1 MGFSFTGT
9 AKTMMS
15 QYTPPNLSIPKARV
29 RWWQSIRW
37 RFALVSIMI
46 ALLATVLLAVIMLVA
61 INYYYGIDLRQR
73 LTVVANNTAQRIG
86 VSYAQNGSLPKA
98 VTTVLPT
105 TPSQNTQNS
114 EYLVLIFNTTTRTPQ
129 LIYPRFGLAPRG
141 ANFATFL
148 LAITDPSARRG
159 DFNKIF
165 TAVTNARNGVTTVD
179 DIGSRSPGASLHPFV
194 VQPIFYGG
202 QSGTNVV
209 GALLVIPRSLAD
221 NTVPPFLMTIRFAI
235 LIVSAIIAVLA
246 ALVAILFSR
255 TITRPLAK
263 LTSAAHILASG
274 DYSAR
279 VTTQSQS
286 ELGELATTFNEMA
299 TRLEKDVD
307 ELRKQEFWRR
317 ELIMNITHDLATPLT
332 AIAGLGESLVDGV
345 NQDHEDF
352 EATGRII
359 VRETLRLRRLVQ
371 DLHLMAKVE
380 AGAMEPQPKVLRL
393 AAVVD
398 EALAVLAPEFER
410 ANVEP
415 LNNVAFDLPPAWADP
430 DMLMRVFSNLC
441 DNALRHTPSGG
452 TVIVEARQQED
463 MLEVAVTDSGKG
475 IPPEALERVF
485 DRFYRADTSRQ
496 VRTGGSGLG
505 LTIVR
510 AIVEAHGGTIR
521 AENASQG
528 GARFIFSLPIAEQA
542 PLWSYT
548 TTPIR

>member
-1 MGFSFTGT
+1 MI
-9 AKTMMS
+9 S
-15 QYTPPNLSIPKARV
+15 QFTPPNLAMSTVQV

-37 RFALVSIMI
+37 RFALVSMLLVLIAT
-46 ALLATVLLAVIMLVA
+46 ALLAVSIIAA
-61 INYYYGIDLRQR
+61 INYYYGVDLSQR
-73 LTVVANNTAQRIG
+73 LTNIADNTAQRIG
-86 VSYAQNGSLPKA
+86 VSYAQNGSLTVA
-98 VTTVLPT
+98 VNNVLPA
-105 TPSQNTQNS
+105 TPSQNAQNQD
-114 EYLVLIFNTTTRTPQ
+114 YLLLVINMNRPLR
-129 LIYPRFGLAPRG
+129 LIYPSYGKPNPGPGFTGL
-141 ANFATFL
+141 L
-148 LAITDPSARRG
+148 LALADPSVQKGDFARISKAVTDARRYG
-159 DFNKIF
+159 
-165 TAVTNARNGVTTVD
+165 RETVV
-179 DIGSRSPGASLHPFV
+179 DIGSNTPGSTPRPAV
-194 VQPIFYGG
+194 VQPIFDGG
-202 QSGTNVV
+202 QTGNNVV
-209 GALLVIPRSLAD
+209 GVLIITPRSAAD
-221 NTVPPFLMTIRFAI
+221 NTVPPFLETIRIAI
-235 LIVSAIIAVLA
+235 LIVSASIVALA
-246 ALVAILFSR
+246 ALVSILFSR

-263 LTSAAHILASG
+263 LTSTAHVLASG

-279 VTTQSQS
+279 VTTNSQS
-286 ELGELATTFNEMA
+286 ELGELAITFNEMA
-299 TRLEKDVD
+299 TRLETDVD

-345 NQDHEDF
+345 NQDREDF

-380 AGAMEPQPKVLRL
+380 AGAMQPQPKVLRL

-398 EALAVLAPEFER
+398 ETLAVLATEFER

-441 DNALRHTPSGG
+441 DNALRHTPEGG
-452 TVIVEARQQED
+452 TVVIEARQQGNL
-463 MLEVAVTDSGKG
+463 LEVAVTDSGRG
-475 IPPEALERVF
+475 IPPEALGRVF
-485 DRFYRADTSRQ
+485 DRFYRADSSRQ

-521 AENASQG
+521 AENAPQG

-542 PLWSYT
+542 PIWSYT

>member
-1 MGFSFTGT
+1 MINQF
-9 AKTMMS
+9 
-15 QYTPPNLSIPKARV
+15 TPPGLTISKVRV
-29 RWWQSIRW
+29 HWWQSIRW

-46 ALLATVLLAVIMLVA
+46 ALLATALLAVIMLVA

-73 LTVVANNTAQRIG
+73 LTVIADTTAQRIG
-86 VSYAQNGSLPKA
+86 VSYAQNGSLPMA
-98 VTTVLPT
+98 VNTVLPNS
-105 TPSQNTQNS
+105 PSQNSQNS
-114 EYLVLIFNTTTRTPQ
+114 EYLLLIFDTTNRSPQ
-129 LIYPRFGLAPRG
+129 LIYPRFGIARRG
-141 ANFATFL
+141 ANFAALL
-148 LAITDPSARRG
+148 LALTDPSVQKG
-159 DFNKIF
+159 DFTKIIN
-165 TAVTNARNGVTTVD
+165 AITNARNGIPTVD
-179 DIGSRSPGASLHPFV
+179 DIGTRSPGASPRPFV
-194 VQPIFYGG
+194 VQPIFNGG
-202 QSGTNVV
+202 QSGAPVV
-209 GALLVIPRSLAD
+209 GVLLVIPRSIAD
-221 NTVPPFLMTIRFAI
+221 NTVPPFLMTIRIAI
-235 LIVSAIIAVLA
+235 LIVSAIIAFLA
-246 ALVAILFSR
+246 AIVAILFSR
-255 TITRPLAK
+255 TITHPLAK
-263 LTSAAHILASG
+263 LTSTARVLASG

-279 VTTQSQS
+279 VTTQSKS
-286 ELGELATTFNEMA
+286 ELGELAITFNEMA

-345 NQDHEDF
+345 NQDRDDYEV
-352 EATGRII
+352 TGRII

-380 AGAMEPQPKVLRL
+380 AGAMQPQPKVLRL

-415 LNNVAFDLPPAWADP
+415 LNNVAFHLPPAWADP

-441 DNALRHTPSGG
+441 DNALRHSPAGG
-452 TVIVEARQQED
+452 TVVIEARQLGNT
-463 MLEVAVTDSGKG
+463 LEVAVTDSGRG
-475 IPPEALERVF
+475 IPPEALARVF

-496 VRTGGSGLG
+496 IRTGGSGLG

-510 AIVEAHGGTIR
+510 AIIEAHGGTIR
-521 AENASQG
+521 AENAPQG

-542 PLWSYT
+542 PVWSYT

>member
-1 MGFSFTGT
+1 
-9 AKTMMS
+9 MMS
-15 QYTPPNLSIPKARV
+15 QYTPPNLSMPTVRV

-37 RFALVSIMI
+37 RFAMVSIMI
-46 ALLATVLLAVIMLVA
+46 ALLATALLAVIMLIA
-61 INYYYGIDLRQR
+61 INYYYGVDLRQR
-73 LTVVANNTAQRIG
+73 LTAIADTTAQRIG
-86 VSYAQNGSLPKA
+86 VNYAQYGSLPKA
-98 VTTVLPT
+98 INTVLPNT
-105 TPSQNTQNS
+105 SSQNSQNS
-114 EYLVLIFNTTTRTPQ
+114 DYLLIILNTTTRPPQ
-129 LIYPRFGLAPRG
+129 LIYPHFGVQRRG
-141 ANFATFL
+141 ANFAALL
-148 LAITDPSARRG
+148 LAITDPSVQKG
-159 DFNKIF
+159 DYAKII
-165 TAVTNARNGVTTVD
+165 AALTNARNGVPTVD
-179 DIGSRSPGASLHPFV
+179 DIGTRSPGSAPRPFV

-202 QSGTNVV
+202 QSGNSVV
-209 GALLVIPRSLAD
+209 GVLLVIPRSIAD
-221 NTVPPFLMTIRFAI
+221 NTVPPFLMTIRLAI
-235 LIVSAIIAVLA
+235 LMVSAIIAVLA
-246 ALVAILFSR
+246 AIVSILFSR

-263 LTSAAHILASG
+263 LTGAAHVLASG

-279 VTTQSQS
+279 VTTHSQS
-286 ELGELATTFNEMA
+286 EVGELATTFNEMA

-345 NQDHEDF
+345 NQDREDF

-380 AGAMEPQPKVLRL
+380 AGAMQPQPKVLRL

-415 LNNVAFDLPPAWADP
+415 LNNVAFDLPPALADP

-452 TVIVEARQQED
+452 TVIVEARQQGN

-475 IPPEALERVF
+475 IPPEALARVF

-528 GARFIFSLPIAEQA
+528 GARFIFTLPIAEQA
-542 PLWSYT
+542 PLWSYN

>member
-1 MGFSFTGT
+1 
-9 AKTMMS
+9 MMS
-15 QYTPPNLSIPKARV
+15 QYTPPNLSLPTVRV

-46 ALLATVLLAVIMLVA
+46 ALLATALLAVIMLVA
-61 INYYYGIDLRQR
+61 INYYYGVDLRQR
-73 LTVVANNTAQRIG
+73 LTVIADTTAQRIG
-86 VSYAQNGSLPKA
+86 VNYAQYGSLPKA
-98 VTTVLPT
+98 VNTVLPN
-105 TPSQNTQNS
+105 TPTQNS
-114 EYLVLIFNTTTRTPQ
+114 QNSDYLVIILNTTTRPPQ
-129 LIYPRFGLAPRG
+129 LIYPRLGVPRRG
-141 ANFATFL
+141 ANFAALL
-148 LAITDPSARRG
+148 LAITDPSVQKG
-159 DFNKIF
+159 DYAKII
-165 TAVTNARNGVTTVD
+165 TAITNARNGVPTVD
-179 DIGSRSPGASLHPFV
+179 DIGTRSPGSAPRPFV
-194 VQPIFYGG
+194 VQPIVYGG
-202 QSGTNVV
+202 QSGNSVV
-209 GALLVIPRSLAD
+209 GVMLVIPRSIAD
-221 NTVPPFLMTIRFAI
+221 NTVPPFLMTIRLAI
-235 LIVSAIIAVLA
+235 LLVSAIIAVLA
-246 ALVAILFSR
+246 AIVSILFSR

-263 LTSAAHILASG
+263 LTGAAHVLASG

-279 VTTQSQS
+279 VTTHSQS
-286 ELGELATTFNEMA
+286 EVGELATTFNEMA

-345 NQDHEDF
+345 NQDREDF

-380 AGAMEPQPKVLRL
+380 AGAMQPQPKVLRL
-393 AAVVD
+393 AAVID

-452 TVIVEARQQED
+452 TVVVEARQQGN

-475 IPPEALERVF
+475 IPPEALARVF

-542 PLWSYT
+542 PLWSYN
-548 TTPIR
+548 TTPIK

>member
-1 MGFSFTGT
+1 
-9 AKTMMS
+9 
-15 QYTPPNLSIPKARV
+15 
-29 RWWQSIRW
+29 
-37 RFALVSIMI
+37 
-46 ALLATVLLAVIMLVA
+46 
-61 INYYYGIDLRQR
+61 
-73 LTVVANNTAQRIG
+73 
-86 VSYAQNGSLPKA
+86 
-98 VTTVLPT
+98 
-105 TPSQNTQNS
+105 
-114 EYLVLIFNTTTRTPQ
+114 
-129 LIYPRFGLAPRG
+129 
-141 ANFATFL
+141 
-148 LAITDPSARRG
+148 
-159 DFNKIF
+159 
-165 TAVTNARNGVTTVD
+165 
-179 DIGSRSPGASLHPFV
+179 
-194 VQPIFYGG
+194 
-202 QSGTNVV
+202 
-209 GALLVIPRSLAD
+209 
-221 NTVPPFLMTIRFAI
+221 
-235 LIVSAIIAVLA
+235 
-246 ALVAILFSR
+246 
-255 TITRPLAK
+255 
-263 LTSAAHILASG
+263 
-274 DYSAR
+274 
-279 VTTQSQS
+279 
-286 ELGELATTFNEMA
+286 MA

-345 NQDHEDF
+345 NQDREDF

-380 AGAMEPQPKVLRL
+380 AGAMQPQPKVLRL

-452 TVIVEARQQED
+452 TVVVEARQQGN

-475 IPPEALERVF
+475 IAPEALARVF
-485 DRFYRADTSRQ
+485 DRFYRADTSRH

-542 PLWSYT
+542 PLWSYN

>member
-1 MGFSFTGT
+1 
-9 AKTMMS
+9 
-15 QYTPPNLSIPKARV
+15 
-29 RWWQSIRW
+29 
-37 RFALVSIMI
+37 
-46 ALLATVLLAVIMLVA
+46 
-61 INYYYGIDLRQR
+61 
-73 LTVVANNTAQRIG
+73 
-86 VSYAQNGSLPKA
+86 
-98 VTTVLPT
+98 
-105 TPSQNTQNS
+105 
-114 EYLVLIFNTTTRTPQ
+114 
-129 LIYPRFGLAPRG
+129 
-141 ANFATFL
+141 
-148 LAITDPSARRG
+148 
-159 DFNKIF
+159 
-165 TAVTNARNGVTTVD
+165 
-179 DIGSRSPGASLHPFV
+179 
-194 VQPIFYGG
+194 
-202 QSGTNVV
+202 
-209 GALLVIPRSLAD
+209 
-221 NTVPPFLMTIRFAI
+221 VPPFLMTIRSAI
-235 LIVSAIIAVLA
+235 LIVSAIIAALA

-263 LTSAAHILASG
+263 LTSTAHVLASG

-279 VTTQSQS
+279 VTTNSQS
-286 ELGELATTFNEMA
+286 ELGELAITFNEMA
-299 TRLEKDVD
+299 TRLETDVD

-345 NQDHEDF
+345 NQDREDF

-380 AGAMEPQPKVLRL
+380 AGAMQTQPKVLRL

-398 EALAVLAPEFER
+398 ETLAVLATEFER

-441 DNALRHTPSGG
+441 DNALRHTPEGG
-452 TVIVEARQQED
+452 TVVIEARQQGNL
-463 MLEVAVTDSGKG
+463 LEVAVTDSGRG
-475 IPPEALERVF
+475 IPPEALARLF
-485 DRFYRADTSRQ
+485 DRFYRADSSRQ

-521 AENASQG
+521 AENAPQG
-528 GARFIFSLPIAEQA
+528 GARFIFSIPIPEQA
-542 PLWSYT
+542 PIWSYT

>member
-1 MGFSFTGT
+1 M
-9 AKTMMS
+9 
-15 QYTPPNLSIPKARV
+15 L
-29 RWWQSIRW
+29 
-37 RFALVSIMI
+37 LVLLAT
-46 ALLATVLLAVIMLVA
+46 ALLAVSMITA
-61 INYYYGIDLRQR
+61 INYYYGMDLSQR
-73 LTVVANNTAQRIG
+73 LTNIADNTAQRIG
-86 VSYAQNGSLPKA
+86 VSYTQNGSLTVA
-98 VTTVLPT
+98 VNNVLPA
-105 TPSQNTQNS
+105 TPSQNAQNQD
-114 EYLVLIFNTTTRTPQ
+114 YLLLVININRPFR
-129 LIYPRFGLAPRG
+129 LIYPSYGKINPGPGFTGL
-141 ANFATFL
+141 L
-148 LAITDPSARRG
+148 LALADPSVQKGDFARISKAVTDARRYG
-159 DFNKIF
+159 
-165 TAVTNARNGVTTVD
+165 RETVV
-179 DIGSRSPGASLHPFV
+179 DIGSNTPGSTPRPAV
-194 VQPIFYGG
+194 VQPIFDGG
-202 QSGTNVV
+202 QSGTSVV
-209 GALLVIPRSLAD
+209 GVLIITPRSAAD
-221 NTVPPFLMTIRFAI
+221 NTVPPFLQTIRIAI

-263 LTSAAHILASG
+263 LTSTAHVLASG

-279 VTTQSQS
+279 VTTTSQS

-345 NQDHEDF
+345 NQDREDF

-380 AGAMEPQPKVLRL
+380 AGAMQPQLKVLRL

-415 LNNVAFDLPPAWADP
+415 LNNVAFDLPPAWVDP

-441 DNALRHTPSGG
+441 DNALRHTQGGG
-452 TVIVEARQQED
+452 TVVIEAMQQGNL
-463 MLEVAVTDSGKG
+463 LEVAVTDSGIG
-475 IPPEALERVF
+475 IPPEALGRVF

-521 AENASQG
+521 AENAPQG

-542 PLWSYT
+542 PIWSYT

>member
-1 MGFSFTGT
+1 
-9 AKTMMS
+9 MMS
-15 QYTPPNLSIPKARV
+15 QYTPPNLPISPVRV

-37 RFALVSIMI
+37 RFALVSMLLVLLAT
-46 ALLATVLLAVIMLVA
+46 ALLAVSMIAA
-61 INYYYGIDLRQR
+61 INYYYGVDVSQR
-73 LTVVANNTAQRIG
+73 LTYIAENTAQLIG
-86 VSYAQNGSLPKA
+86 VNYEQSGSLTTA
-98 VTTVLPT
+98 VDNVLPT
-105 TPSQNTQNS
+105 SPSQNAQNQD
-114 EYLVLIFNTTTRTPQ
+114 YLLLVINLTRPVR
-129 LIYPRFGLAPRG
+129 LVYPHYKN
-141 ANFATFL
+141 ANAGPGFTALL
-148 LAITDPSARRG
+148 LALADPSVQQGDFTKISKAVVDARRYG
-159 DFNKIF
+159 QQTEVN
-165 TAVTNARNGVTTVD
+165 
-179 DIGSRSPGASLHPFV
+179 IGSNTPGTTPRPAV
-194 VQPIFYGG
+194 VQPIFSGG
-202 QSGTNVV
+202 QSGTSVV
-209 GALLVIPRSLAD
+209 GVLIITPRSAAD
-221 NTVPPFLMTIRFAI
+221 NTVPPFLKTIRLAI
-235 LIVSAIIAVLA
+235 LIVSASIVALA
-246 ALVAILFSR
+246 AIVSILFSR

-263 LTSAAHILASG
+263 LTSAAHVLASG

-279 VTTQSQS
+279 VTTHSQS
-286 ELGELATTFNEMA
+286 EVGELATTFNEMA

-345 NQDHEDF
+345 NQDREDF
-352 EATGRII
+352 EVTGRII

-380 AGAMEPQPKVLRL
+380 AGAMQPQPKVLRL
-393 AAVVD
+393 AAVID

-452 TVIVEARQQED
+452 TVVVEARQQGN

-475 IPPEALERVF
+475 IPPEALARVF

-542 PLWSYT
+542 PLWSYN
-548 TTPIR
+548 TTPIK

>member
-1 MGFSFTGT
+1 MI
-9 AKTMMS
+9 S
-15 QYTPPNLSIPKARV
+15 QFTPPSAKGTNLRV
-29 RWWQSIRW
+29 HWWQSIRW
-37 RFALVSIMI
+37 RFALVSMLI
-46 ALLATVLLAVIMLVA
+46 ALLATVLLAVIVIAA
-61 INYYYGIDLRQR
+61 INYYYGVDLRQR
-73 LTVVANNTAQRIG
+73 LTNIADNTAQSIG
-86 VSYAQNGSLPKA
+86 VGYAQNGTLTTA
-98 VTTVLPT
+98 VNSVLPS
-105 TPSQNTQNS
+105 TPSQNAQNS
-114 EYLVLIFNTTTRTPQ
+114 DFLLLILNMNRPPR
-129 LIYPRFGLAPRG
+129 LIYPRYGNANAGPGFTGL
-141 ANFATFL
+141 L
-148 LAITDPSARRG
+148 LAIADPSVQKGDFAKISRAVMDARRYG
-159 DFNKIF
+159 N
-165 TAVTNARNGVTTVD
+165 TTVVE
-179 DIGSRSPGASLHPFV
+179 IGTSVPGTTPRLSI
-194 VQPIFYGG
+194 VQPIFDGG
-202 QSGTNVV
+202 QTGARVV
-209 GALLVIPRSLAD
+209 GVLIVMPRSVAD
-221 NTVPPFLMTIRFAI
+221 NTVPPFLKTIRIAI
-235 LIVSAIIAVLA
+235 LIVSAIIAALA

-263 LTSAAHILASG
+263 LTNAAHTIGTG

-279 VTTQSQS
+279 VTTNSQS
-286 ELGELATTFNEMA
+286 ELGELAITFNEMA

-345 NQDHEDF
+345 NQNHEDF

-380 AGAMEPQPKVLRL
+380 AGAMQPQPKVLRL

-415 LNNVAFDLPPAWADP
+415 CNNVAFDLPPAWADP

-441 DNALRHTPSGG
+441 DNALRHTPGGG
-452 TVIVEARQQED
+452 TVDIEARQQGK

-475 IPPEALERVF
+475 IPPEALARVF
-485 DRFYRADTSRQ
+485 DRFYRVDSSRQ
-496 VRTGGSGLG
+496 IRTGGSGLG

-521 AENASQG
+521 AENAPQG
-528 GARFIFSLPIAEQA
+528 GARIIFSIPIAEEA
-542 PLWSYT
+542 PVWSYT
-548 TTPIR
+548 TTPIRQL

>member
-1 MGFSFTGT
+1 
-9 AKTMMS
+9 
-15 QYTPPNLSIPKARV
+15 
-29 RWWQSIRW
+29 
-37 RFALVSIMI
+37 MI
-46 ALLATVLLAVIMLVA
+46 ALLSTALLAVIMLIA

-73 LTVVANNTAQRIG
+73 LTAIADTSAQRIG
-86 VSYAQNGSLPKA
+86 ESYAQDGSLPKA
-98 VTTVLPT
+98 VNTVLPN

-114 EYLVLIFNTTTRTPQ
+114 DYLLIIFNTTSRPPQ
-129 LIYPRFGLAPRG
+129 LIYPRFGVARRG
-141 ANFATFL
+141 ANFAALL
-148 LAITDPSARRG
+148 LAITDPSVQSG
-159 DFNKIF
+159 DFAKIIN
-165 TAVTNARNGVTTVD
+165 AVTNARNGVTTVD
-179 DIGSRSPGASLHPFV
+179 DIGTKSPGASPRPFV
-194 VQPIFYGG
+194 VQPIYAGG
-202 QSGTNVV
+202 QSGTAVV
-209 GALLVIPRSLAD
+209 GVLLVIPRSIAD

-255 TITRPLAK
+255 TITRPLAR
-263 LTSAAHILASG
+263 LTSTAHVLASG

-279 VTTQSQS
+279 VTTNSQS
-286 ELGELATTFNEMA
+286 ELGELASTFNEMA

-345 NQDHEDF
+345 NQDREDF

-380 AGAMEPQPKVLRL
+380 AGAMQPQPKVLRL

-398 EALAVLAPEFER
+398 EALAVLASEFER

-441 DNALRHTPSGG
+441 DNALRHSPTGG
-452 TVIVEARQQED
+452 TVVIEARQQGNF
-463 MLEVAVTDSGKG
+463 LEVAVTDSGKG
-475 IPPEALERVF
+475 IPPEALARVF
-485 DRFYRADTSRQ
+485 DRFYRVDTSRQ

-521 AENASQG
+521 AENAPHG
-528 GARFIFSLPIAEQA
+528 GARFIFSLPIADKA
-542 PLWSYT
+542 PVWSYA

>member
-1 MGFSFTGT
+1 
-9 AKTMMS
+9 MMN
-15 QYTPPNLSIPKARV
+15 QVTPPNLSLPKARV

-37 RFALVSIMI
+37 RFALVSMLLVLLAT
-46 ALLATVLLAVIMLVA
+46 ALLAVSMIVA
-61 INYYYGIDLRQR
+61 INYYYGVDVSQR
-73 LTVVANNTAQRIG
+73 LIDIADYTAERIG
-86 VSYAQNGSLPKA
+86 VSYAQNGSLTVA
-98 VTTVLPT
+98 VHNVLPA
-105 TPSQNTQNS
+105 TPSQNAQNQD
-114 EYLVLIFNTTTRTPQ
+114 YLLLVINMNRPFR
-129 LIYPRFGLAPRG
+129 LIYPNNGSTNPGQSFTAL
-141 ANFATFL
+141 L
-148 LAITDPSARRG
+148 LAVADPSVQKG
-159 DFNKIF
+159 DFARISK
-165 TAVTNARNGVTTVD
+165 AVTNARRYGQQTVV
-179 DIGSRSPGASLHPFV
+179 DIGSSTPGSPPRPAV
-194 VQPIFYGG
+194 VQPIFDGG
-202 QSGTNVV
+202 QSGNAVV
-209 GALLVIPRSLAD
+209 GVLIITPRSAAD
-221 NTVPPFLMTIRFAI
+221 NTVPPFLKTIRLAI
-235 LIVSAIIAVLA
+235 LIVSASIVALA
-246 ALVAILFSR
+246 ALVSILFSR

-263 LTSAAHILASG
+263 LTSTAHVLASG

-279 VTTQSQS
+279 VTTNSQS

-345 NQDHEDF
+345 NQDREDF

-380 AGAMEPQPKVLRL
+380 AGAMQTQPKVLRL

-441 DNALRHTPSGG
+441 DNALRHTPAGG
-452 TVIVEARQQED
+452 TVVIEARKQGKV
-463 MLEVAVTDSGKG
+463 LEVAVTDSGKG
-475 IPPEALERVF
+475 IPPDALARVF

-510 AIVEAHGGTIR
+510 AIVEAHGGTVR
-521 AENASQG
+521 AENAPQG

-542 PLWSYT
+542 PIWSYT

>member
-1 MGFSFTGT
+1 MI
-9 AKTMMS
+9 S
-15 QYTPPNLSIPKARV
+15 QFTPPNLAMSTVQV

-37 RFALVSIMI
+37 RFALVSMLLVLLAT
-46 ALLATVLLAVIMLVA
+46 ALLAVSMIAA
-61 INYYYGIDLRQR
+61 INYYYGVDLSQR
-73 LTVVANNTAQRIG
+73 LTNIADNTAQRIG
-86 VSYAQNGSLPKA
+86 VSYAQNGSLTVA
-98 VTTVLPT
+98 VNNVLPA
-105 TPSQNTQNS
+105 TPSQNAQNQD
-114 EYLVLIFNTTTRTPQ
+114 YLLLVINMNRPLR
-129 LIYPRFGLAPRG
+129 LIYPSYGKPNPGPGFTGL
-141 ANFATFL
+141 L
-148 LAITDPSARRG
+148 LALADPSVQKGDFARISKAVADARRYG
-159 DFNKIF
+159 RETI
-165 TAVTNARNGVTTVD
+165 V
-179 DIGSRSPGASLHPFV
+179 DIGSNTPGSTPRPAV
-194 VQPIFYGG
+194 VQPIFDGG
-202 QSGTNVV
+202 QTGNNVV
-209 GALLVIPRSLAD
+209 GVLIITPRSAAD
-221 NTVPPFLMTIRFAI
+221 NTVPPFLETIRIAI
-235 LIVSAIIAVLA
+235 LIVSASIVALA
-246 ALVAILFSR
+246 ALVSILFSR

-263 LTSAAHILASG
+263 LTSTAHVLASG

-279 VTTQSQS
+279 VTTNSQS
-286 ELGELATTFNEMA
+286 ELGELAITFNEMA
-299 TRLEKDVD
+299 TRLETDVD

-345 NQDHEDF
+345 NQDREDF

-380 AGAMEPQPKVLRL
+380 AGAMQPQPKVLRL

-398 EALAVLAPEFER
+398 ETLAVLATEFER

-441 DNALRHTPSGG
+441 DNALRHTPEGG
-452 TVIVEARQQED
+452 TVVIEARQQGNL
-463 MLEVAVTDSGKG
+463 LEVAVTDSGRG
-475 IPPEALERVF
+475 IPPEALARLF
-485 DRFYRADTSRQ
+485 DRFYRADSSRQ

-521 AENASQG
+521 AENAPQG
-528 GARFIFSLPIAEQA
+528 GARFIFSIPIAEQA
-542 PLWSYT
+542 PIWSYT